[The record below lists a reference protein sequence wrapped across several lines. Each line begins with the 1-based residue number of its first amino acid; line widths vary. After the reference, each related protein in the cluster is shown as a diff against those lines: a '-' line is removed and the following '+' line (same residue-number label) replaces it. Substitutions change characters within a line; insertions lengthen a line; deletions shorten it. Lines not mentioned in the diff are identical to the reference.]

1 MWVEILLG
9 AIILIML
16 IYILFAKGGLARAQT
31 HQQELDAQREELRM
45 LREANEA
52 LRGTLGINEEGKTER
67 REDLFQFVRDL
78 EGLRGAIAG
87 SKVSQSMLYS
97 RYRLNPGPELF
108 EQVLKARQSI
118 DPIVKRRLAD
128 EILVGEAGRSIMRSL
143 NSGATIES
151 AAAEAGMPL
160 AVAKGQITRLQILGY
175 LDSSLKPTVR
185 GREAL
190 V

>member
-1 MWVEILLG
+1 MWTEIFLG
-9 AIILIML
+9 AIIIVML
-16 IYILFAKGGLARAQT
+16 IYILFAEGGSAKAKKLR
-31 HQQELDAQREELRM
+31 QELESQREELRM

-52 LRGTLGINEEGKTER
+52 LRGTLGISEEGKTER

-78 EGLRGAIAG
+78 ESLRGAIAG
-87 SKVSQSMLYS
+87 SRVSQAMLYG

-108 EQVLKARQSI
+108 EQILKARQSI
-118 DPIVKRRLAD
+118 DPAVKRRLAD

-143 NSGATIES
+143 NSGASIET

-175 LDSSLKPTVR
+175 LDSSLKPTMR

-190 V
+190 I